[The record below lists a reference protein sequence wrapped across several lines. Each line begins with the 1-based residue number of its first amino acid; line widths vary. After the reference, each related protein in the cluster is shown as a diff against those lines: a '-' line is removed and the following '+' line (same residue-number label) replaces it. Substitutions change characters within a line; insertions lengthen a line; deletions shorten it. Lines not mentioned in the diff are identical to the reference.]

1 MDLNLLYRRTRD
13 IIRNPAAMWHD
24 VKDENRSVNELR
36 TSFLFPMALFI
47 AIAGVVGTIVF
58 TYNGFSFLFPLI
70 VAVKYLIGFIV
81 TVELTSLLI
90 TEIAVAFKPVRSAAD
105 NYKLVL
111 YSFTPFMVIMIIT
124 RLFSSLIFL
133 NIGGLYGIYIAW
145 LGVKIITEVPSSIRI
160 RYTALVSLAILVI
173 YLSVFY
179 ILNAIHDGI
188 YFAFT

>member
-1 MDLNLLYRRTRD
+1 MDLSLLYRRTRD

-133 NIGGLYGIYIAW
+133 NLGGLYGIYIAW